1 LVTGYK
7 LLKDGG
13 QAIEAVETTIRRLE
27 ASGLFNAGVGARLQL
42 DGIRRMDASIMEG
55 RELRAGAVAAIEGV
69 RHPITAAKLVMQESE
84 HVLLVGPPAT
94 RFARYFKLERQP
106 LPKRSGWAALIAS
119 AKRGKLSGKTL
130 PLYQRLRRR
139 RGLGLETV
147 GAVALDELGH
157 VAAGASTGGVAL
169 MLPGRVGD
177 TPLIGCGVYADDVAG
192 AISMTGVGEGII
204 RVAVA
209 KEIADRLAA
218 GTSPVVA
225 AKSVLNKLV
234 SRIRGSA
241 GALVLARDGR
251 LAIWHTTPHMAAGYW
266 TGKGKPVISDRFR

>member
-1 LVTGYK
+1 M
-7 LLKDGG
+7 
-13 QAIEAVETTIRRLE
+13 TIRVLE
-27 ASGLFNAGVGARLQL
+27 ASGLFNAGVGARVQL
-42 DGIRRMDASIMEG
+42 DGVRRMDASIMEG

-69 RHPITAAKLVMQESE
+69 RHPITAAKLVMQESD

-94 RFARYFKLERQP
+94 RFARYFKLERQS
-106 LPKRSGWAALIAS
+106 LLKRSGHAALIAS
-119 AKRGKLSGKTL
+119 ATRGKFSGKTL

-139 RGLGLETV
+139 HSLGLETV
-147 GAVALDELGH
+147 GAVALDLQGH

-177 TPLIGCGVYADDVAG
+177 TPLIGCGVYADDAAG

-209 KEIADRLAA
+209 KEIADRLITGA
-218 GTSPVVA
+218 SPAVA
-225 AKSVLNKLV
+225 AKSVLNKLLL
-234 SRIRGSA
+234 RIRGSA

-251 LAIWHTTPHMAAGYW
+251 LAIRHTTPHMAAGYW
-266 TGKGKPVISDRFR
+266 RGKGKPVVSDRFH

>member
-1 LVTGYK
+1 MGGYQ
-7 LLKDGG
+7 LLEHGG
-13 QAIEAVETTIRRLE
+13 EAIEAVEMTIRVLE

-42 DGIRRMDASIMEG
+42 DGVRRMDASIMEG

-106 LPKRSGWAALIAS
+106 LSKRSGQAALIAS
-119 AKRGKLSGKTL
+119 AMRGKFSGKTL

-139 RGLGLETV
+139 HSRGLETV
-147 GAVALDELGH
+147 GAVALDAQGH

-177 TPLIGCGVYADDVAG
+177 TPLIGCGVYADDATG

-204 RVAVA
+204 RMAVA
-209 KEIADRLAA
+209 KEIADRLITGA
-218 GTSPVVA
+218 SPAVA
-225 AKSVLNKLV
+225 AKSVLKKLLL
-234 SRIRGSA
+234 RIRGSA

-251 LAIWHTTPHMAAGYW
+251 LAIRHTTPHMAAGYW
-266 TGKGKPVISDRFR
+266 RGKGKPVVSDRFH

>member
-7 LLKDGG
+7 LLKDGC
-13 QAIEAVETTIRRLE
+13 QAIEAVEMTIRVLE

-42 DGIRRMDASIMEG
+42 DGVRRMDASIMEG

-69 RHPITAAKLVMQESE
+69 RHPIAAAKLVMQESE
-84 HVLLVGPPAT
+84 HVLLVGPSAT
-94 RFARYFKLERQP
+94 RFARHFKLERQP
-106 LPKRSGWAALIAS
+106 LPKRSGRAALIAS
-119 AKRGKLSGKTL
+119 AKRGRFFGKTL

-139 RGLGLETV
+139 HSLGLETV
-147 GAVALDELGH
+147 GAVALDVQGH

-177 TPLIGCGVYADDVAG
+177 TPLIGCGVYADDAAG

-209 KEIADRLAA
+209 KEIADRLAT
-218 GTSPVVA
+218 GTSPTVA
-225 AKSVLNKLV
+225 AKSVLNKLL

-251 LAIWHTTPHMAAGYW
+251 LAIHHTTPHMVAGYW
-266 TGKGKPVISDRFR
+266 RGKGKPVISDRFH

>member
-1 LVTGYK
+1 VRGYK
-7 LLKDGG
+7 LLEEGG
-13 QAIEAVETTIRRLE
+13 QAIEAVETTIRVLE

-42 DGIRRMDASIMEG
+42 DGVRRMDASIMEG

-69 RHPITAAKLVMQESE
+69 RHPITAARLVMQESE

-106 LPKRSGWAALIAS
+106 SPKRAGGTALIAS
-119 AKRGKLSGKTL
+119 ATPGKFSGKTL
-130 PLYQRLRRR
+130 GLYQRLRRR
-139 RGLGLETV
+139 RSLGLETV
-147 GAVALDELGH
+147 GAVALDEQGH

-177 TPLIGCGVYADDVAG
+177 TPLIGCGVYADDAAG

-204 RVAVA
+204 RGTVA

-218 GTSPVVA
+218 GASPVVA

-234 SRIRGSA
+234 SRIGGSA
-241 GALVLARDGR
+241 GALILTPDGR
-251 LAIWHTTPHMAAGYW
+251 LAIRHTTPHMAAGSW
-266 TGKGKPVISDRFR
+266 SGVGRPLIADRFR

>member
-1 LVTGYK
+1 MGGYQ
-7 LLKDGG
+7 LLEHGG
-13 QAIEAVETTIRRLE
+13 EAIEAVETTIRVLE

-42 DGIRRMDASIMEG
+42 DGVRRMDASIMEG

-106 LPKRSGWAALIAS
+106 LPKRSGRAALIAS
-119 AKRGKLSGKTL
+119 ATRGKFSGKTL
-130 PLYQRLRRR
+130 SLYQRLRR
-139 RGLGLETV
+139 GHSLGLETV
-147 GAVALDELGH
+147 GAVALDEQGH

-177 TPLIGCGVYADDVAG
+177 TPLIGCGVYADDAAG

-204 RVAVA
+204 RVVVA
-209 KEIADRLAA
+209 KEIADRLITGA
-218 GTSPVVA
+218 SPAVA
-225 AKSVLNKLV
+225 AKSVLNKLLL
-234 SRIRGSA
+234 RIRGCA
-241 GALVLARDGR
+241 GALVLTRDGH
-251 LAIWHTTPHMAAGYW
+251 LAIRHTTPHMAAGYW
-266 TGKGKPVISDRFR
+266 RGKGKPVVSDRFH